1 MPANRIHVRGLN
13 FNVLDEGSGRA
24 VLLLHGFPDSSSL
37 WRHQIPV
44 LLAAGFRVIVPDL
57 RGFGESDKPTETEAY
72 ALPIIVEDIIGLLDT
87 LNLERPD
94 VVSHDWG
101 AVVGWALAALHPNR
115 VDRFV
120 ALSNGHSDYFKAGI
134 NQLEKFWYI
143 LLFQFRGIAEELLT
157 RNNWSL
163 FRDWS
168 RHHPETDA
176 WIKDLSRPGALTA
189 ALNWYRAN
197 VPPETWEPER
207 WVLPTVSA
215 PTLGVWSSGDPY
227 LTETQ
232 MLLSSQ
238 HVSGG
243 WRYERV
249 EGASHW
255 MQLDRPKYVSDLII
269 NFLARS
275 ADPPL
280 ESCFRG
286 LTG

>member
-134 NQLEKFWYI
+134 NQLEK
-143 LLFQFRGIAEELLT
+143 
-157 RNNWSL
+157 
-163 FRDWS
+163 
-168 RHHPETDA
+168 
-176 WIKDLSRPGALTA
+176 
-189 ALNWYRAN
+189 
-197 VPPETWEPER
+197 
-207 WVLPTVSA
+207 
-215 PTLGVWSSGDPY
+215 
-227 LTETQ
+227 
-232 MLLSSQ
+232 
-238 HVSGG
+238 
-243 WRYERV
+243 
-249 EGASHW
+249 
-255 MQLDRPKYVSDLII
+255 
-269 NFLARS
+269 
-275 ADPPL
+275 
-280 ESCFRG
+280 
-286 LTG
+286 